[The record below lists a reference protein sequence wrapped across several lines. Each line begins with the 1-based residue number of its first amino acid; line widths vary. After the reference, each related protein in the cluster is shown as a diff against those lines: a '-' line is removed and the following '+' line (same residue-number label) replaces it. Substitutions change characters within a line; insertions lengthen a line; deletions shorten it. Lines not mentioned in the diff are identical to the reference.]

1 MLKKLLTRSVL
12 YGLAPQIPRIAG
24 FFALPINTKYL
35 TQLDYGTFGM
45 VTAYIGAFGAL
56 QYLGTNV
63 VFNNSFVNSPNHYKI
78 VWRQM
83 HGFLSLWAFVFAFL
97 IGVVLY
103 LVLPYEVAHNKWII
117 IGSCV
122 FPMAFIEPTLNLTF
136 KYYHLTQQATTLAL
150 RTVLTGLFTVSLN
163 IFFIAYLR
171 LGYVGWFA
179 SIFMGNLVSFIIFF
193 YPIYFKYKLTPIF
206 NFKIRTVKKN
216 LKISL
221 PAIPHYFAP
230 FLLASSDRIVMDVTG
245 ININRIGLY
254 NIAYT
259 FSGYFGSFS
268 DAIGAA
274 SGPMYLQLYRQNTPS
289 ANAEAR
295 KMTYIL
301 NILFL
306 LLSISICIWL
316 KEIFVL
322 LVRNKEL
329 QQAYPF
335 AIIILMSYNYRPMYL
350 AVLNKLMYREKTKSL
365 WKMSLVAGV
374 LNVIL
379 NIIFLPIYGI
389 MSSAI
394 ITFIS
399 FMYLGYYGFWMKDY
413 CQIKDLNYNPVF
425 WLLATCGAVV
435 FAFYFVEA
443 DILIKFIFTL
453 GVVLVALF
461 LFIKYLYTGNT
472 FTLLVKNK
480 KVIKRSSLED

>member
-1 MLKKLLTRSVL
+1 MLKKLLSRSVL

-24 FFALPINTKYL
+24 FFALPINTQYL
-35 TQLDYGTFGM
+35 TPLDYGTFGM
-45 VTAYIGAFGAL
+45 VGAYLGAFGAL

-63 VFNNSFVNSPNHYKI
+63 IFSNSFVNSPNHYKI

-103 LVLPYEVAHNKWII
+103 LILPDEVAHNKWII

-136 KYYHLTQQATTLAL
+136 KYYHLTQQATTLAI
-150 RTVLTGLFTVSLN
+150 RTVLTGLFTVGLN
-163 IFFIAYLR
+163 IYFIAYLR

-179 SIFMGNLVSFIIFF
+179 SIFAGNLVSFIVFF
-193 YPIYFKYKLTPIF
+193 YPIYIKNKLTPIF
-206 NFKIRTVKKN
+206 NFKIKTIKKN
-216 LKISL
+216 LQISL

-230 FLLASSDRIVMDVTG
+230 FLLASSDRIVMDMTG
-245 ININRIGLY
+245 ININRVGLY

-259 FSGYFGSFS
+259 FGGYFGSFS
-268 DAIGAA
+268 DAVGAA
-274 SGPMYLQLYRQNTPS
+274 SGPMYLQLYRQNTLS
-289 ANAEAR
+289 AHMDAR
-295 KMTYIL
+295 TMTYIL
-301 NILFL
+301 NVLFL
-306 LLSISICIWL
+306 LISITICIWL

-322 LVRNKEL
+322 LVRNEGL

-350 AVLNKLMYREKTKSL
+350 AVLNKLMYKEKTKSL
-365 WKMSLVAGV
+365 WKMSFVAGV

-399 FMYLGYYGFWMKDY
+399 FMYLGYYGFWMKEY
-413 CQIKDLNYNPVF
+413 RQIKDLDYQPVF

-435 FAFYFVEA
+435 FAYYFVEA
-443 DILIKFIFTL
+443 DILPKLIFTV
-453 GVVLVALF
+453 GVIIVAVF
-461 LFIKYLYTGNT
+461 LFFKFLYTGNK
-472 FTLLVKNK
+472 FTLLANNK
-480 KVIKRSSLED
+480 KIVKRNALQD